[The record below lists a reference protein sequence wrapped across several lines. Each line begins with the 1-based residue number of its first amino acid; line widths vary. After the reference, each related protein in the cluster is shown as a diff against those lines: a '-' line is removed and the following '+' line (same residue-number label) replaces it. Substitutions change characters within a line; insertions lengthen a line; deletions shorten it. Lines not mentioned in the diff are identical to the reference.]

1 MTMRTGTSKFP
12 FADWADEAGRATVF
26 ATAGGA
32 VLLLAMIRSPRT
44 ALASATAG
52 ALIYAGV
59 RGLLEQE
66 RGLRSPSVAAGP
78 RSKHNGG
85 TQREAVRP
93 DRPSPVPEDRVD
105 EASWESFPASD
116 APSWSAPSHE

>member
-12 FADWADEAGRATVF
+12 FANWADEAGRATVF

-44 ALASATAG
+44 AIASATAG
-52 ALIYAGV
+52 ALLYVGV
-59 RGLLEQE
+59 RGLLEQN
-66 RGLRSPSVAAGP
+66 RGVRSPSVTGGS
-78 RSKHNGG
+78 RSRP
-85 TQREAVRP
+85 REAGHP
-93 DRPSPVPEDRVD
+93 NRPSPVPEDRVD

-116 APSWSAPSHE
+116 SPSWSAPSHE